1 MVRKPVCLSVN
12 DTVGT
17 ALEQGRQF
25 GRSFFPVM
33 DWDTLVGTVSDLDIF
48 NSLYQILGVA
58 ERYSGLTVKLD
69 RPDREMVREI
79 VETVFAAGGKL
90 HCLFTLKD
98 PETEKRRLLL
108 RLDKEGLDRVNEALK
123 ERGFKILELVRR
135 NG

>member
-1 MVRKPVCLSVN
+1 
-12 DTVGT
+12 
-17 ALEQGRQF
+17 
-25 GRSFFPVM
+25 M
-33 DWDTLVGTVSDLDIF
+33 DGDTLVGTVSDLDIF

-58 ERYSGLTVKLD
+58 ERYSGLTVELNGHD
-69 RPDREMVREI
+69 GEMLGDIAEA
-79 VETVFAAGGKL
+79 VFAAGGRL
-90 HCLFTLKD
+90 HCLFTLND